1 MAKRIL
7 LADDSLTIHRVVEL
21 TFAEEDFEL
30 YTAKNGQE
38 ALAKT
43 KEVNPD
49 LIITDVNMPEMDGY
63 DLCREVKEDP
73 ALSHIPVILLK
84 GTFEPFDVEKAKS
97 VRYDAIISKPFQSSK
112 FVAKVKEVLSSLE
125 PKVEPPPAPAVE
137 VPSEE
142 LDSEKGMPIVAPEKI
157 GEEQVKVEEELNIG
171 EEKELEEALY
181 RLEEPSLE
189 EEQELLQLLEEEE
202 EGEVSKLAPELE
214 RAEMPAESLEE
225 EPSPPGGIE
234 PGEVK
239 TEEELEEIKIEG
251 PEEIEAE
258 KPEIPLVEE
267 IKEEAEAPL
276 LEEEVA
282 IPGEGPEEVETEEPP
297 EAPLVEET
305 KGEAEAP
312 LLEEEVA
319 IPGEGPEEVETEEPP
334 EAPLVEETKGEAE
347 APLIEEKVAIPGEQP
362 EEVEVPTEKELIP
375 PVEEPAREAKPIALS
390 VEEIETVVRRVVE
403 QMSDKVIREVAW
415 EVIPELAEELI
426 KKAIAEIKKE

>member
-157 GEEQVKVEEELNIG
+157 GEEQVKVEEELKIG

-239 TEEELEEIKIEG
+239 TEELEEIKIEG

-267 IKEEAEAPL
+267 IKE
-276 LEEEVA
+276 
-282 IPGEGPEEVETEEPP
+282 
-297 EAPLVEET
+297 
-305 KGEAEAP
+305 EAEAP

-426 KKAIAEIKKE
+426 KKAIEEIKKE